1 MSSKK
6 QQDASFELI
15 KTAVEQKSIGINEI
29 LNLTEIDYPLFSF
42 RYLKEESYTD
52 TKDYKFLSGV
62 ITRFHRL
69 SEFGWENIRASH
81 KHSLGMESIPKDEIT
96 SELPSIV
103 TPDVKKVHLLRASG
117 DNRAMIGL
125 QEGKIFHV
133 FFIAAN
139 YDDFYTHG
147 NKK

>member
-6 QQDASFELI
+6 QQDTSFELV
-15 KTAVEQKSIGINEI
+15 KTAVEQKNI
-29 LNLTEIDYPLFSF
+29 
-42 RYLKEESYTD
+42 
-52 TKDYKFLSGV
+52 GV
-62 ITRFHRL
+62 ITRFHKF
-69 SEFGWENIRASH
+69 SEFGWENIRFSH
-81 KHSLGMESIPKDEIT
+81 KHSLGMESIPIDEIT

-139 YDDFYTHG
+139 FTDFYTHG

>member
-6 QQDASFELI
+6 QQDTSFELV
-15 KTAVEQKSIGINEI
+15 KTAVEQKNIGVNEI
-29 LNLTEIDYPLFSF
+29 LSLSKID
-42 RYLKEESYTD
+42 YTD

-62 ITRFHRL
+62 ITRFHKF
-69 SEFGWENIRASH
+69 SEFGWENIRFSH
-81 KHSLGMESIPKDEIT
+81 KHSLGMESIPIDEIT
-96 SELPSIV
+96 SESPSIV

-139 YDDFYTHG
+139 FTDFYTHG

>member
-6 QQDASFELI
+6 QQDTSFELV
-15 KTAVEQKSIGINEI
+15 KTAVEQKNIGVNEI
-29 LNLTEIDYPLFSF
+29 LSLSKIDYPLFSF
-42 RYLKEESYTD
+42 RYLREESYTD

-62 ITRFHRL
+62 ITRFHKF
-69 SEFGWENIRASH
+69 SEFGWENIRFSH
-81 KHSLGMESIPKDEIT
+81 KHSLGMESIPIDEIT

-125 QEGKIFHV
+125 QEGKIIHV

-139 YDDFYTHG
+139 FTDFYTHG